1 LTLSKHVPPEELISV
16 SVLTGFLGSGK
27 TTLLA
32 SLLKKPELSDT
43 AVVINE
49 FGEIGLDHHLLES
62 TEENIVQLDSG
73 CLCCTVRGDLLETMR
88 RLYEKRESGDIPRF
102 KRVVVETTGLAD
114 PAPII
119 HTLLNDPTLI
129 DCFKLDGVLTVIDGV
144 NGQTTLDN
152 HKEAVK
158 QAAVADRL
166 LLTKTDVA
174 DSVMP
179 LRDRLKHLN
188 PAAPIIKVENGDAD
202 PNDLFNT
209 GYYNPETKTSDVAGW
224 LKEEAYLAQEALEAV
239 GQARHGDG
247 HDHGEKHDHSHG
259 GHDHFGHHHHHD
271 VNRHDDHIQAYC
283 VTREKPI
290 SVLAVNMLMQI
301 LFEHRGEDLL
311 RVKGIINITEHP
323 GRPAVI
329 HAVQHLMHPV
339 AWLEK
344 WPDEDERSRIVFI
357 TRDISRDWIEALIEG
372 LDEEAEHAKAKQVA
386 EAKAE
391 REKNDSVH

>member
-1 LTLSKHVPPEELISV
+1 MPSKQLNRRQSERVAKIVEATSPDELISV

-49 FGEIGLDHHLLES
+49 FGEIGLDHHLLEN
-62 TEENIVQLDSG
+62 TQENIIQLDSG

-88 RLYEKRESGDIPRF
+88 KLYREREKGDIPCFR
-102 KRVVVETTGLAD
+102 RVVIETTGLAD

-144 NGQTTLDN
+144 NGGATLDD

-166 LLTKTDVA
+166 LLTKSDVA
-174 DSVMP
+174 DATMP
-179 LRDRLKHLN
+179 LLDRLKHIN
-188 PAAPIIKVENGDAD
+188 PAAPIIKVENGEAD
-202 PNDLFNT
+202 PNDLFNV
-209 GYYNPETKTSDVAGW
+209 GLYNPETKTADVVTW
-224 LKEEAYLAQEALEAV
+224 LKEEAYLDQEAMSEV
-239 GQARHGDG
+239 RHGHEHG
-247 HDHGEKHDHSHG
+247 HK
-259 GHDHFGHHHHHD
+259 GHRDHHHD
-271 VNRHDDHIQAYC
+271 VNRHDDHIEAYC
-283 VTREKPI
+283 ITRDEPV
-290 SVLAVNMLMQI
+290 SVLAINSLMQI

-311 RVKGIINITEHP
+311 RVKGILNVTEHP

-339 AWLEK
+339 AWLEE
-344 WPDEDERSRIVFI
+344 WPNEDHRTRIVFI
-357 TRDISRDWIEALIEG
+357 TRDISRDWIEALIDG
-372 LDEEAEHAKAKQVA
+372 LNDEAEA
-386 EAKAE
+386 EKDPDEGA
-391 REKNDSVH
+391 D

>member
-1 LTLSKHVPPEELISV
+1 MPLSQLNRRQSKRVAKIVEATSPDELISV

-49 FGEIGLDHHLLES
+49 FGEIGLDHHLLEN
-62 TEENIVQLDSG
+62 TQENIIQLDSG

-88 RLYEKRESGDIPRF
+88 KLYREREKGDIPCFR
-102 KRVVVETTGLAD
+102 RVVIETTGLAD

-144 NGQTTLDN
+144 NGGATLDE

-166 LLTKTDVA
+166 LLTKSDVA
-174 DSVMP
+174 AATMP
-179 LRDRLKHLN
+179 FLDRLKHIN
-188 PAAPIIKVENGDAD
+188 PAAPIIKVENGEAD
-202 PNDLFNT
+202 PNDLFNV
-209 GYYNPETKTSDVAGW
+209 GLYNPETKTADVVTW
-224 LKEEAYLAQEALEAV
+224 LKEEAYLDQEAMSEV
-239 GQARHGDG
+239 RHGHEHG
-247 HDHGEKHDHSHG
+247 HK
-259 GHDHFGHHHHHD
+259 GHRDHHHD
-271 VNRHDDHIQAYC
+271 VNRHDDHIEAYC
-283 VTREKPI
+283 ITRDEPV
-290 SVLAVNMLMQI
+290 SVLAINSLMQI

-311 RVKGIINITEHP
+311 RVKGILNVTEHP

-339 AWLEK
+339 AWLEE
-344 WPDEDERSRIVFI
+344 WPNDDHRTRIVFI
-357 TRDISRDWIEALIEG
+357 TRDISRDWIEALIDG
-372 LDEEAEHAKAKQVA
+372 LNDEAEA
-386 EAKAE
+386 EKDPDEGA
-391 REKNDSVH
+391 D

>member
-1 LTLSKHVPPEELISV
+1 MPGSVPPEELISV

-32 SLLKKPELSDT
+32 SLLKKPEMADT
-43 AVVINE
+43 AVIINE
-49 FGEIGLDHHLLES
+49 FGEIGLDHHLLDN

-73 CLCCTVRGDLLETMR
+73 CLCCTVRGDLLKTMR
-88 RLYEKRESGDIPRF
+88 RLYIERQKGNIPKF
-102 KRVVVETTGLAD
+102 NRVVIETTGLAD

-129 DCFKLDGVLTVIDGV
+129 DFFKLDGVLTVIDGV
-144 NGQTTLDN
+144 NGGATLDN

-166 LLTKTDVA
+166 LLTKADVA
-174 DSVMP
+174 ETTMP

-188 PAAPIIKVENGDAD
+188 PAAPIIEVEQGEAD
-202 PNDLFNT
+202 PKDLFNT
-209 GYYNPETKTSDVAGW
+209 GFYNPETKTSDVAGW
-224 LKEEAYLAQEALEAV
+224 LKEEAYLAQEALDAI
-239 GQARHGDG
+239 GHHHDHTHDDHDLGDHG
-247 HDHGEKHDHSHG
+247 HDHLG
-259 GHDHFGHHHHHD
+259 HHHHD

-283 VTREKPI
+283 ITRDKPI

-311 RVKGIINITEHP
+311 RVKGILNITEHL

-339 AWLEK
+339 AWLEE

-357 TRDISRDWIEALIEG
+357 TRDISRDWIEALIDG
-372 LDEEAEHAKAKQVA
+372 LDEEAEEVKAKQAA
-386 EAKAE
+386 EAADGADDE
-391 REKNDSVH
+391 SAD